1 MSKVSRI
8 TSKVRSVL
16 AFFCDFN
23 CIKVSA
29 SPLWFYLKRLFV
41 CAQEVNDEPE
51 GCAGLETITLQNDIS
66 PCNV

>member
-8 TSKVRSVL
+8 TSKVQYAL
-16 AFFCDFN
+16 AFLCDFN
-23 CIKVSA
+23 CTKVSA
-29 SPLWFYLKRLFV
+29 SLLWVYLKRLFV

-51 GCAGLETITLQNDIS
+51 GCVGLETITLQNDIS